1 MTTAEQ
7 IKYIF
12 TCEVSCHPSR
22 EEYIRTKTAIE
33 ALADEIDA
41 LKEVLSRV
49 HKDRPDPRGISPYDL
64 SNQRRRR

>member
-33 ALADEIDA
+33 TLADEIDE
-41 LKEVLSRV
+41 LKVQLSRIK
-49 HKDRPDPRGISPYDL
+49 KDSPDPRRKSPYDL
-64 SNQRRRR
+64 NNR